1 MATAK
6 PVFKTTSKRAATQ
19 HQMVDCKAG
28 EFVFREGD
36 LGTEMYIVHDG
47 KVEILKKMQDEEH
60 QLALLEKGDF
70 FGEMSILEDLPR
82 AASARAVTDVKL
94 LLINGTT
101 FDQML
106 RSNPE
111 IAVRMMRKLSRRLR
125 ETDRLL
131 RDALGMAS
139 SSIFNSAAVELPKV
153 EAPPAPAKG
162 AAKASASQQVR
173 TAVEPVPV
181 VAAPT
186 DKASASELLV
196 HEKSGMAFG
205 LAAGA
210 ETMIGRRD
218 PVTGID
224 PDVDLTPVDTQRS
237 TSRRHSKIYRRGDKF
252 FLCEE
257 IGTMNGTFANGVRL
271 ETGVPTEIRF
281 GDEVRCGLVN
291 LRFRQA

>member
-1 MATAK
+1 MATSK
-6 PVFKTTSKRAATQ
+6 PVFKTTSKRAASTSPI
-19 HQMVDCKAG
+19 VDFGAG

-36 LGTEMYIVHDG
+36 LGTEMYIVHEG
-47 KVEILKKMQDEEH
+47 RVEILKKVQDGEH

-82 AASARAVTDVKL
+82 AASARAVTELKV

-106 RSNPE
+106 RTNPE

-131 RDALGMAS
+131 RDALGM
-139 SSIFNSAAVELPKV
+139 SAPGALPA
-153 EAPPAPAKG
+153 EAP
-162 AAKASASQQVR
+162 
-173 TAVEPVPV
+173 
-181 VAAPT
+181 
-186 DKASASELLV
+186 SASEPAAAPAVLAAERLR
-196 HEKSGMAFG
+196 HDKSGMEFG
-205 LAAGA
+205 LSPGA

-224 PDVDLTPVDTQRS
+224 PDIDLTPVDTQRS
-237 TSRRHSKIYRRGDKF
+237 ISRRHAKIYRRGEQF

-257 IGTMNGTFANGVRL
+257 IGTMNGTFANGTRL
-271 ETGVPTEIRF
+271 ETGVPTEIRV
-281 GDEVRCGLVN
+281 GDDVRCGLVN
-291 LRFRQA
+291 LKFLIG